1 MKKYFKLFIC
11 VCVFFA
17 VLPSLFGIEVDEEE
31 IRRTSSMEIQFINYE
46 GPHQLVNTV
55 DEIKGIGYGLV
66 PAAENGSAGNRN
78 SYYIVHAVDS
88 QVNTGFDADI
98 LFIGKGAGVDH
109 VRNLRVIIA
118 SYLEKAYGYSYR
130 DSYTLATFVT
140 IYNAVYRGNLDYFN
154 ENYKQVVTKNLTSS
168 NAGLSVRWDEWAG
181 NSAIVI
187 PLSGTGISTVD
198 TTAISDEKVI
208 DSMKETEDERG
219 VDSRKDL
226 VDLKEKEVEAAR
238 EQAQE
243 ARKEAE
249 DNRKQAEEIKED
261 TVSVQVE
268 LENDKKEVQEL
279 EKKEE
284 KTPEDQQ
291 QIEEKK
297 QEIQKKEE
305 QIAEKEKQIEELQQ
319 AAEQKE
325 AEAQAAE
332 TFAIKKEEE
341 ARRDRDSIS
350 QDQTEM
356 LNEEDQK
363 AMSGLENTVAGLR
376 ITDQANLLSEIA
388 LVDTSSGAVKKTSAL
403 KQIRNRTLINT
414 GSVYIAVAGESSSG
428 AIRLVQIDPVT
439 LDIIKQ
445 GTDDISPLSVLV
457 TNGTDIYAVVKSDSG
472 FVLGRFDESLV
483 LQAKSDVQVAEYTP
497 VIIDRST
504 VVVQSPAG
512 EMLLLHTSTLK

>member
-1 MKKYFKLFIC
+1 MKKKLRLIIC
-11 VCVFFA
+11 SLFLLTF
-17 VLPSLFGIEVDEEE
+17 LNSLFGIEVDEEE

-46 GPHQLVNTV
+46 GPHQLVNTLE
-55 DEIKGIGYGLV
+55 EIKEIGYDLA
-66 PAAENGSAGNRN
+66 PAAVNGSAGNRG
-78 SYYIVHAVDS
+78 SYYIIHAVDTG
-88 QVNTGFDADI
+88 VDKGFDADI
-98 LFIGKGAGVDH
+98 LFLGKGAGVDH

-130 DSYTLATFVT
+130 DGYTLATFVT
-140 IYNAVYRGNLDYFN
+140 IYNAVYRGNLDYFK
-154 ENYKQVVTKNLTSS
+154 ENYKPVVTGNLTAT

-187 PLSGTGISTVD
+187 PLSGAGISTVD
-198 TTAISDEKVI
+198 TSAISDKKVI
-208 DSMKETEDERG
+208 ESMKETEEERG
-219 VDSRKDL
+219 VDSRKDM
-226 VDLKEKEVEAAR
+226 VELKEKEVEAAR
-238 EQAQE
+238 EQAE
-243 ARKEAE
+243 ESRKEAE
-249 DNRKQAEEIKED
+249 DNKKQAEEIKKD
-261 TVSVQVE
+261 TVAVQVE
-268 LENDKKEVQEL
+268 LEKDKEEVKEL
-279 EKKEE
+279 EAKEE
-284 KTPEDQQ
+284 KTPEEQK

-297 QEIQKKEE
+297 EEIQKKEDE
-305 QIAEKEKQIEELQQ
+305 IAEKEKQIEELQQ
-319 AAEQKE
+319 AAAEKE

-341 ARRDRDSIS
+341 LRQDRDAIAR
-350 QDQTEM
+350 DQTEM
-356 LNEEDQK
+356 LQEEDQK

-388 LVDTSSGAVKKTSAL
+388 LVDTSNGSVKKTSAL

-414 GSVYIAVAGESSSG
+414 GSVYIAVAGDSSSG

-457 TNGTDIYAVVKSDSG
+457 TNGKDIYAVVKSDTG
-472 FVLGRFDESLV
+472 FVLGRFDETLV

-504 VVVQSPAG
+504 VIVQSPAG